1 MKLKSLM
8 ALLIAM
14 AFLFAV
20 GCKEKAKEAAAE
32 KVEVKAKAG
41 DTEKKEAVEKKEA
54 KEEGGEK
61 EEAGEKAEKG
71 EAGEKAEVK
80 PAALDLKV
88 LPEAVLAAFKA
99 AYPKAEIKG
108 ASKEVENGVTQ
119 FEVESVDGKLNRD
132 LIYSAAGKVIEME
145 ETTAPENLPE
155 AVQKTLAK
163 DYPGAKVLKAEIL
176 TKDGAKSFELSLQV
190 KDKKMG
196 VTIDP
201 AGKFVEKAPAE
212 EKPAPAVKK

>member
-1 MKLKSLM
+1 MKLKSLA
-8 ALLIAM
+8 ALLIAT

-32 KVEVKAKAG
+32 KPEVKAKAG

-54 KEEGGEK
+54 KEEGEEK
-61 EEAGEKAEKG
+61 EEAGEKAE
-71 EAGEKAEVK
+71 AK

-99 AYPKAEIKG
+99 SYPKAEIKG

-132 LIYSAAGKVIEME
+132 LIYSVDGKVIEME

-201 AGKFVEKAPAE
+201 AGKIVKKAPAE